1 MGRKKMNV
9 KNMTVKQLRTLLKEL
24 HFGGLG
30 VKDIM
35 LVYDIEEELQ
45 ARGKL

>member
-1 MGRKKMNV
+1 MINTKH
-9 KNMTVKQLRTLLKEL
+9 MTVRQLRTLLKEL

-35 LVYDIEEELQ
+35 LVYDIEEELRT
-45 ARGKL
+45 RGKL

>member
-1 MGRKKMNV
+1 MNV
-9 KNMTVKQLRTLLKEL
+9 KDMTVRQLRALLREL

-35 LVYDIEEELQ
+35 LVYDIEDELR